1 MSNEPKNK
9 ITGYCVP
16 IRLIYPK
23 VPIEEFAPGSWGLL
37 EVDVGQILQG
47 SFPAGF
53 SKNGWFPTVVFK
65 GALPPIDTEKTYYF
79 EVEMVAD
86 SKSAYGVGFNILFM
100 TQRVRLTKFEE
111 QKLFLESIL
120 TEHQIDILYEE
131 LIDPF
136 EAIDSGDIF
145 LLSTVKGI
153 GEKTAEK
160 IIETYNRTKKDANAF
175 LVLRE
180 EFGLTDAAVTKLQQR
195 YLSTDT
201 IIAKLR
207 ENPYE
212 LMALDG
218 YGFKKCDALALKGG
232 MAKDAKFR
240 VRAYVTHFLTEQAE
254 MEGNSW
260 IYLRD
265 LLHGVVEFVPS
276 IKKEIFAEW
285 LREWTGRVE
294 SDEPE
299 FLYYD
304 EEQKRI
310 GLKHYRGLEES
321 ITEEIF
327 RLLDA
332 PKKNLSKC
340 RYTIEDAIRDCEADN
355 GWEYTDE
362 QKAAIRG
369 FLTNNVEIITAR
381 AGCVDRDT
389 EFFNGE
395 KWKPICEYTEGES
408 VLQYNKDGTA
418 NLVKPNGYIKLPCDN
433 LWLTQ
438 TKYGIDMCLS
448 DEHRVIYQ
456 NSRGNIA
463 EHTMMDFKKIH
474 ENLVSGFGGKMFTS
488 FAYDGKGINLS
499 DSEIKIMCAVVCDG
513 SFYRYEN
520 SKRCRFHIKKERKK
534 DRLRELFNE
543 AAINY
548 IEKKS
553 AAEGYTDFYITA
565 PIRTK
570 VFTKEWYQCTQ
581 HQFQIICD
589 NILFWDGCVTN
600 GRSRFSTNV
609 KENADFV
616 QFAFSACGYKA
627 TVDCKDRVG
636 NEYFTCGKLYIR
648 KTKEYE
654 MSITKRNM
662 VSIGGFHRDNP
673 NKTKI
678 LPYKPTDGL
687 KYCFTVPSSMW
698 VMRRNGKILI
708 TGNSGKTA
716 SVGPIA
722 RFCEANGLIIAQT
735 ALSGRAAS
743 NLSEVTKIE
752 GKTIHRLLGYS
763 PRGGFSYD
771 KDNQIIENVVI
782 VDELSMNDNELLYR
796 LLQAIPN
803 GSKVIML
810 GDHSQLEPLSNGNFL
825 KDCLD
830 TNVVPCYR
838 LTKIHRQAQKSAI
851 ITESIKVSNGQ
862 QIISNSEISEIRGE
876 LKDLKIVTYKDAD
889 LSRMKFLTEYRTLL
903 RSGVSANDIIGVVPM
918 KLRGAMSSFA
928 LNNDVQKFVNP
939 DEHLPSI
946 KLAADKDKYYTIR
959 LGDRVINRKNHY
971 DTITRAIYE
980 RYGFDKDNPVEPI
993 YNGNLGFVTDI
1004 QEDYIVVDFKQQGEI
1019 VIPKAY
1025 WEYVFLGYVVTTHSF
1040 QGSQSPYVVVGLD
1053 MSAYMLLSR
1062 EMLYTALT
1070 RSKKYCVLVGQI
1082 NAVKKAT
1089 SISRV
1094 SVKQTWLKEL
1104 LLKKEVAK
1112 NET

>member
-1 MSNEPKNK
+1 MNQMENQENQNK

-16 IRLIYPK
+16 TRLIYPK
-23 VPIEEFAPGSWGLL
+23 VSIEEFVPGSWGLL
-37 EVDVGQILQG
+37 EVDVGQTLQG
-47 SFPAGF
+47 TFPAGF

-86 SKSAYGVGFNILFM
+86 AKSAYGIGFNVLFM

-136 EAIDSGDIF
+136 EAIDSGDLF

-153 GEKTAEK
+153 GERTAEK

-240 VRAYVTHFLTEQAE
+240 IRAYVTHFLTEQAE

-276 IKKEIFAEW
+276 IKKETFAEW
-285 LREWTGRVE
+285 LKEWTGRVE

-310 GLKHYRGLEES
+310 GLKHYRELEEN

-369 FLTNNVEIITAR
+369 CFENNV
-381 AGCVDRDT
+381 CV
-389 EFFNGE
+389 
-395 KWKPICEYTEGES
+395 
-408 VLQYNKDGTA
+408 
-418 NLVKPNGYIKLPCDN
+418 
-433 LWLTQ
+433 
-438 TKYGIDMCLS
+438 
-448 DEHRVIYQ
+448 
-456 NSRGNIA
+456 
-463 EHTMMDFKKIH
+463 
-474 ENLVSGFGGKMFTS
+474 
-488 FAYDGKGINLS
+488 
-499 DSEIKIMCAVVCDG
+499 
-513 SFYRYEN
+513 
-520 SKRCRFHIKKERKK
+520 
-534 DRLRELFNE
+534 
-543 AAINY
+543 
-548 IEKKS
+548 
-553 AAEGYTDFYITA
+553 
-565 PIRTK
+565 
-570 VFTKEWYQCTQ
+570 
-581 HQFQIICD
+581 
-589 NILFWDGCVTN
+589 
-600 GRSRFSTNV
+600 
-609 KENADFV
+609 
-616 QFAFSACGYKA
+616 
-627 TVDCKDRVG
+627 
-636 NEYFTCGKLYIR
+636 
-648 KTKEYE
+648 
-654 MSITKRNM
+654 
-662 VSIGGFHRDNP
+662 
-673 NKTKI
+673 
-678 LPYKPTDGL
+678 
-687 KYCFTVPSSMW
+687 
-698 VMRRNGKILI
+698 I
-708 TGNSGKTA
+708 TGKAGVGKSNSVK
-716 SVGPIA
+716 PIA
-722 RFCEANGLIIAQT
+722 RFCAANNLLIAQT

-743 NLSEVTKIE
+743 NLSEVTNIE
-752 GKTIHRLLGYS
+752 GKTIHRLLEYN
-763 PRGGFSYD
+763 PKIGFQRNKEFQLEESV
-771 KDNQIIENVVI
+771 II
-782 VDELSMNDNELLYR
+782 VDEMSMNDNELLYQ
-796 LLQAIPN
+796 LLQAISN
-803 GSKVIML
+803 GCKVIML
-810 GDHSQLEPLSNGNFL
+810 GDIAQLPSLGVGSVF
-825 KDCLD
+825 KDLIE
-830 TNVVPCYR
+830 TQVVPCYR

-862 QIISNSEISEIRGE
+862 HIIGNSEISEVRGE
-876 LKDLKIVTYKDAD
+876 LKDLKIVAYKDAD
-889 LSRMKFLTEYRTLL
+889 LSRVKFLTEYRTLL
-903 RSGVSANDIIGVVPM
+903 QSGVSANDIIGVVPM

-939 DEHLPSI
+939 DPNLPKI
-946 KLAADKDKYYTIR
+946 TLAADKDKYYTIK

-971 DTITRAIYE
+971 DTITREIHE

-1004 QEDYIVVDFKQQGEI
+1004 KEDYIVVNFKQQGEI

-1025 WEYVFLGYVVTTHSF
+1025 WEDVLLGYVVTTHSF

-1082 NAVKKAT
+1082 NAVKKTT

-1104 LLKKEVAK
+1104 LQRYAK
-1112 NET
+1112 NT

>member
-1 MSNEPKNK
+1 MEKQENKNK

-16 IRLIYPK
+16 TRLIYPK
-23 VPIEEFAPGSWGLL
+23 IPIEEFAPGNWGIL

-53 SKNGWFPTVVFK
+53 SKNSWFPTVAFK

-86 SKSAYGVGFNILFM
+86 AKSPYKVGFNILFM

-120 TEHQIDILYEE
+120 TEHQVDVLYKE
-131 LIDPF
+131 LVDPF
-136 EAIDSGDIF
+136 EAIDSGDTF
-145 LLSTVKGI
+145 MLSTVSGI
-153 GEKTAEK
+153 GEKTAQK
-160 IIETYNRTKKDANAF
+160 IIETYNHTKKDANAF
-175 LVLRE
+175 MVLRE
-180 EFGLTDAAVTKLQQR
+180 EFGLTDAAVTKLQEKF
-195 YLSTDT
+195 LSTDT
-201 IIAKLR
+201 IIVKLR

-240 VRAYVTHFLTEQAE
+240 IRAYVTHYLTEQAE
-254 MEGNSW
+254 TEGNSW

-276 IKKEIFAEW
+276 IKKETFAEW
-285 LREWTGRVE
+285 LKEWTGRTE
-294 SDEPE
+294 SNEPK

-310 GLKHYRGLEES
+310 GLKYYRELEEN

-332 PKKNLSKC
+332 PKKNFSRC

-369 FLTNNVEIITAR
+369 FFENNVEIITAK
-381 AGCVDRDT
+381 AG
-389 EFFNGE
+389 
-395 KWKPICEYTEGES
+395 
-408 VLQYNKDGTA
+408 
-418 NLVKPNGYIKLPCDN
+418 
-433 LWLTQ
+433 
-438 TKYGIDMCLS
+438 
-448 DEHRVIYQ
+448 
-456 NSRGNIA
+456 
-463 EHTMMDFKKIH
+463 
-474 ENLVSGFGGKMFTS
+474 
-488 FAYDGKGINLS
+488 
-499 DSEIKIMCAVVCDG
+499 
-513 SFYRYEN
+513 
-520 SKRCRFHIKKERKK
+520 
-534 DRLRELFNE
+534 
-543 AAINY
+543 
-548 IEKKS
+548 
-553 AAEGYTDFYITA
+553 
-565 PIRTK
+565 
-570 VFTKEWYQCTQ
+570 
-581 HQFQIICD
+581 
-589 NILFWDGCVTN
+589 
-600 GRSRFSTNV
+600 
-609 KENADFV
+609 
-616 QFAFSACGYKA
+616 
-627 TVDCKDRVG
+627 
-636 NEYFTCGKLYIR
+636 
-648 KTKEYE
+648 
-654 MSITKRNM
+654 
-662 VSIGGFHRDNP
+662 
-673 NKTKI
+673 
-678 LPYKPTDGL
+678 
-687 KYCFTVPSSMW
+687 
-698 VMRRNGKILI
+698 
-708 TGNSGKTA
+708 SGKTS

-722 RFCEANGLIIAQT
+722 RFCEANGLLVAQT

-763 PRGGFSYD
+763 PRGGFSHN
-771 KDNQIIENVVI
+771 KENQIIEDVVI

-810 GDHSQLEPLSNGNFL
+810 GDSSQLEPLNNGNFL

-862 QIISNSEISEIRGE
+862 QIIGNSEISEVRGE

-889 LSRMKFLTEYRTLL
+889 LSRVKFLTEYRTLL
-903 RSGVSANDIIGVVPM
+903 QNGVSSNDIIGVVPM

-939 DEHLPSI
+939 DPNLPKI
-946 KLAADKDKYYTIR
+946 TLAADKDKYYTIK

-971 DTITRAIYE
+971 DTITRAVYE
-980 RYGFDKDNPVEPI
+980 RYGFNKDNPVEPI

-1004 QEDYIVVDFKQQGEI
+1004 KENYIVVDFKQQGEI
-1019 VIPKAY
+1019 IVPKAY
-1025 WEYVFLGYVVTTHSF
+1025 WEDVLLGYVVTTHSF

-1053 MSAYMLLSR
+1053 MSAYTLLSR
-1062 EMLYTALT
+1062 ELLYTQLT

-1082 NAVKKAT
+1082 TAIKKAV

-1104 LLKKEVAK
+1104 LKTYTK
-1112 NET
+1112 NT

>member
-1 MSNEPKNK
+1 MSDEPKNK

-23 VPIEEFAPGSWGLL
+23 VSIDEFAPGSWGLL

-86 SKSAYGVGFNILFM
+86 AKSAYGIGFNILFM

-136 EAIDSGDIF
+136 EAIDSGDTF

-240 VRAYVTHFLTEQAE
+240 VRAYVTHFLTEKAE

-285 LREWTGRVE
+285 LKEWTGRIE
-294 SDEPE
+294 SNEPE

-310 GLKHYRGLEES
+310 GLKHYRELEEN

-340 RYTIEDAIRDCEADN
+340 RYTIEDAIRDCETDN

-369 FLTNNVEIITAR
+369 CFENNV
-381 AGCVDRDT
+381 CV
-389 EFFNGE
+389 
-395 KWKPICEYTEGES
+395 
-408 VLQYNKDGTA
+408 
-418 NLVKPNGYIKLPCDN
+418 
-433 LWLTQ
+433 
-438 TKYGIDMCLS
+438 
-448 DEHRVIYQ
+448 
-456 NSRGNIA
+456 
-463 EHTMMDFKKIH
+463 
-474 ENLVSGFGGKMFTS
+474 
-488 FAYDGKGINLS
+488 
-499 DSEIKIMCAVVCDG
+499 
-513 SFYRYEN
+513 
-520 SKRCRFHIKKERKK
+520 
-534 DRLRELFNE
+534 
-543 AAINY
+543 
-548 IEKKS
+548 
-553 AAEGYTDFYITA
+553 
-565 PIRTK
+565 
-570 VFTKEWYQCTQ
+570 
-581 HQFQIICD
+581 
-589 NILFWDGCVTN
+589 
-600 GRSRFSTNV
+600 
-609 KENADFV
+609 
-616 QFAFSACGYKA
+616 
-627 TVDCKDRVG
+627 
-636 NEYFTCGKLYIR
+636 
-648 KTKEYE
+648 
-654 MSITKRNM
+654 
-662 VSIGGFHRDNP
+662 
-673 NKTKI
+673 
-678 LPYKPTDGL
+678 
-687 KYCFTVPSSMW
+687 
-698 VMRRNGKILI
+698 I
-708 TGNSGKTA
+708 TGKAGVGKSNSVK
-716 SVGPIA
+716 PIA
-722 RFCEANGLIIAQT
+722 RFCAANNLLIAQT

-743 NLSEVTKIE
+743 NLSEVTNIE
-752 GKTIHRLLGYS
+752 GKTIHRLLEYN
-763 PRGGFSYD
+763 PKIGFQRNKEFQLEESV
-771 KDNQIIENVVI
+771 II
-782 VDELSMNDNELLYR
+782 VDEMSMNDNELLYQ
-796 LLQAIPN
+796 LLQAISN
-803 GSKVIML
+803 GCKVIML
-810 GDHSQLEPLSNGNFL
+810 GDIAQLPSLGVGSVF
-825 KDCLD
+825 KDLIE
-830 TNVVPCYR
+830 TQVVPCYR

-862 QIISNSEISEIRGE
+862 QIIGNSEISEIRGE

-889 LSRMKFLTEYRTLL
+889 LSRVKFLTEYRTLL
-903 RSGVSANDIIGVVPM
+903 RSGISSNDIIGVVPM

-971 DTITRAIYE
+971 DTITRAVYE

-1004 QEDYIVVDFKQQGEI
+1004 QENYIVVDFKQQGEV

-1025 WEYVFLGYVVTTHSF
+1025 WEDVLLGYVVTTHSF

-1104 LLKKEVAK
+1104 LLEKGGENK
-1112 NET
+1112 

>member
-1 MSNEPKNK
+1 MENQENQNK

-16 IRLIYPK
+16 TRLIYPK
-23 VPIEEFAPGSWGLL
+23 VPIEEFVPGSWGLL

-86 SKSAYGVGFNILFM
+86 AKSPYKVGFNILFM

-131 LIDPF
+131 LVDPF

-160 IIETYNRTKKDANAF
+160 IVETYNRTKKDANAF

-212 LMALDG
+212 LMTLDG

-240 VRAYVTHFLTEQAE
+240 VRAYVTHFLTDQAE

-265 LLHGVVEFVPS
+265 LLHGVVEFIPS

-285 LREWTGRVE
+285 LKEWSGRID
-294 SDEPE
+294 SDETV

-310 GLKHYRGLEES
+310 GLKHYRELEEN
-321 ITEEIF
+321 ITEEVF
-327 RLLDA
+327 RLLNA
-332 PKKNLSKC
+332 PKKDLKKY
-340 RYTIEDAIRDCEADN
+340 RFTIEDAIKECEQEN

-362 QKAAIRG
+362 QKA
-369 FLTNNVEIITAR
+369 
-381 AGCVDRDT
+381 
-389 EFFNGE
+389 
-395 KWKPICEYTEGES
+395 
-408 VLQYNKDGTA
+408 
-418 NLVKPNGYIKLPCDN
+418 
-433 LWLTQ
+433 
-438 TKYGIDMCLS
+438 
-448 DEHRVIYQ
+448 VIYGCLE
-456 NSRGNIA
+456 NNISIVTGRG
-463 EHTMMDFKKIH
+463 
-474 ENLVSGFGGKMFTS
+474 G
-488 FAYDGKGINLS
+488 
-499 DSEIKIMCAVVCDG
+499 
-513 SFYRYEN
+513 
-520 SKRCRFHIKKERKK
+520 
-534 DRLRELFNE
+534 
-543 AAINY
+543 
-548 IEKKS
+548 
-553 AAEGYTDFYITA
+553 
-565 PIRTK
+565 
-570 VFTKEWYQCTQ
+570 
-581 HQFQIICD
+581 
-589 NILFWDGCVTN
+589 
-600 GRSRFSTNV
+600 
-609 KENADFV
+609 
-616 QFAFSACGYKA
+616 
-627 TVDCKDRVG
+627 
-636 NEYFTCGKLYIR
+636 
-648 KTKEYE
+648 
-654 MSITKRNM
+654 
-662 VSIGGFHRDNP
+662 
-673 NKTKI
+673 
-678 LPYKPTDGL
+678 
-687 KYCFTVPSSMW
+687 
-698 VMRRNGKILI
+698 
-708 TGNSGKTA
+708 SGKSTTMK
-716 SVGPIA
+716 PIA
-722 RFCEANGLIIAQT
+722 RFCAANRLSVAQT

-743 NLSEVTKIE
+743 NLSEITNIE
-752 GKTIHRLLGYS
+752 GKTIHRLLGYN
-763 PRGGFSYD
+763 PKAGGFAYD
-771 KDNQIIENVVI
+771 KDNPISENVVI

-796 LLQAIPN
+796 LLQSIPN

-810 GDHSQLEPLSNGNFL
+810 GDYAQLEPISNGNFL

-830 TNVVPCYR
+830 TNAVPCYR

-851 ITESIKVSNGQ
+851 IIESIKVSNGQ
-862 QIISNSEISEIRGE
+862 QIIGNSEISEIRGE

-889 LSRMKFLTEYRTLL
+889 LSRVKFLTEYRTLL
-903 RSGVSANDIIGVVPM
+903 QQGVSPNDIIGVVPM

-971 DTITRAIYE
+971 DTITRVVYE

-1004 QEDYIVVDFKQQGEI
+1004 QENYIVVDFKQQGEV

-1025 WEYVFLGYVVTTHSF
+1025 WEDVLLGYVVTTHSF

-1062 EMLYTALT
+1062 EMLYTAIT

-1082 NAVKKAT
+1082 NAIKKAT

-1104 LLKKEVAK
+1104 LLEKGGNK
-1112 NET
+1112 NGT

>member
-16 IRLIYPK
+16 VKLFYPK
-23 VPIEEFAPGSWGLL
+23 VEMKDFTPGGWG
-37 EVDVGQILQG
+37 ILQVDIVKIIEG
-47 SFPAGF
+47 EIPAGF
-53 SKNGWFPTVVFK
+53 NHNGWFQTIVIK
-65 GALPPIDTEKTYYF
+65 GPLPPLDSEETYYF
-79 EVEMVAD
+79 EAEIVLD
-86 SKSAYGVGFNILFM
+86 HKSSEGISFNILTM
-100 TQRVRLTKFEE
+100 NKKIRLTRIAE

-120 TEHQIDILYEE
+120 TEHQIDILYRN

-136 EAIDSGDIF
+136 EAIDSGDLF
-145 LLSTVKGI
+145 LLSTIKGI

-212 LMALDG
+212 LMTLDG

-232 MAKDAKFR
+232 MAKDSKFR
-240 VRAYVTHFLTEQAE
+240 VQAYVTHFLTEQAE
-254 MEGNSW
+254 TEGNSW
-260 IYLRD
+260 IYLRG

-285 LREWTGRVE
+285 LKEWTGRVE

-310 GLKHYRGLEES
+310 GLKHYRELEEN

-369 FLTNNVEIITAR
+369 
-381 AGCVDRDT
+381 
-389 EFFNGE
+389 
-395 KWKPICEYTEGES
+395 
-408 VLQYNKDGTA
+408 
-418 NLVKPNGYIKLPCDN
+418 
-433 LWLTQ
+433 
-438 TKYGIDMCLS
+438 CL
-448 DEHRVIYQ
+448 E
-456 NSRGNIA
+456 NNIA
-463 EHTMMDFKKIH
+463 ILT
-474 ENLVSGFGGKMFTS
+474 GRGG
-488 FAYDGKGINLS
+488 
-499 DSEIKIMCAVVCDG
+499 
-513 SFYRYEN
+513 
-520 SKRCRFHIKKERKK
+520 
-534 DRLRELFNE
+534 
-543 AAINY
+543 
-548 IEKKS
+548 
-553 AAEGYTDFYITA
+553 
-565 PIRTK
+565 
-570 VFTKEWYQCTQ
+570 
-581 HQFQIICD
+581 
-589 NILFWDGCVTN
+589 
-600 GRSRFSTNV
+600 
-609 KENADFV
+609 
-616 QFAFSACGYKA
+616 
-627 TVDCKDRVG
+627 
-636 NEYFTCGKLYIR
+636 CGKSTTM
-648 KTKEYE
+648 K
-654 MSITKRNM
+654 
-662 VSIGGFHRDNP
+662 
-673 NKTKI
+673 
-678 LPYKPTDGL
+678 
-687 KYCFTVPSSMW
+687 
-698 VMRRNGKILI
+698 
-708 TGNSGKTA
+708 
-716 SVGPIA
+716 PIA
-722 RFCEANGLIIAQT
+722 RFCETNGLMIAQT

-743 NLSEVTKIE
+743 NLSEITNIE

-763 PRGGFSYD
+763 PRGGFSHD
-771 KDNQIIENVVI
+771 KDNQIIEDVVI

-810 GDHSQLEPLSNGNFL
+810 GDSSQLEPLNNGNFL

-830 TNVVPCYR
+830 TNAVPCYR

-862 QIISNSEISEIRGE
+862 QIIGNAEINEIRGE
-876 LKDLKIVTYKDAD
+876 LKDLKIVAYKDAD
-889 LSRMKFLTEYRTLL
+889 LSRVKFLTEYRTLL
-903 RSGVSANDIIGVVPM
+903 RSGVSSNDIIGVVPM

-928 LNNDVQKFVNP
+928 LNNDVQRFVNP
-939 DEHLPSI
+939 DPNLPKI
-946 KLAADKDKYYTIR
+946 TLETDKDKYYTIK

-971 DTITRAIYE
+971 DTITRAVYE
-980 RYGFDKDNPVEPI
+980 RFGFDKDNPVEPI

-1004 QEDYIVVDFKQQGEI
+1004 KEDYIVVDFKQQGEI

-1025 WEYVFLGYVVTTHSF
+1025 WEDVLLGYVVTTHSF

-1104 LLKKEVAK
+1104 LLQRM
-1112 NET
+1112 

>member
-1 MSNEPKNK
+1 MENQENQNK

-23 VPIEEFAPGSWGLL
+23 VPIEEFAPGSWGIL

-53 SKNGWFPTVVFK
+53 SKNGWFPTVAFK

-79 EVEMVAD
+79 EVEMVTD

-254 MEGNSW
+254 TDGNSW

-276 IKKEIFAEW
+276 IKKEVFAEW
-285 LREWTGRVE
+285 LKEWTGRVG

-310 GLKHYRGLEES
+310 GLKHYRELEEN

-381 AGCVDRDT
+381 AG
-389 EFFNGE
+389 
-395 KWKPICEYTEGES
+395 
-408 VLQYNKDGTA
+408 
-418 NLVKPNGYIKLPCDN
+418 
-433 LWLTQ
+433 
-438 TKYGIDMCLS
+438 
-448 DEHRVIYQ
+448 
-456 NSRGNIA
+456 
-463 EHTMMDFKKIH
+463 
-474 ENLVSGFGGKMFTS
+474 
-488 FAYDGKGINLS
+488 
-499 DSEIKIMCAVVCDG
+499 
-513 SFYRYEN
+513 
-520 SKRCRFHIKKERKK
+520 
-534 DRLRELFNE
+534 
-543 AAINY
+543 
-548 IEKKS
+548 
-553 AAEGYTDFYITA
+553 
-565 PIRTK
+565 
-570 VFTKEWYQCTQ
+570 
-581 HQFQIICD
+581 
-589 NILFWDGCVTN
+589 
-600 GRSRFSTNV
+600 
-609 KENADFV
+609 
-616 QFAFSACGYKA
+616 
-627 TVDCKDRVG
+627 
-636 NEYFTCGKLYIR
+636 
-648 KTKEYE
+648 
-654 MSITKRNM
+654 
-662 VSIGGFHRDNP
+662 
-673 NKTKI
+673 
-678 LPYKPTDGL
+678 
-687 KYCFTVPSSMW
+687 
-698 VMRRNGKILI
+698 
-708 TGNSGKTA
+708 SGKTT

-722 RFCEANGLIIAQT
+722 RFCAANGLIIAQT

-771 KDNQIIENVVI
+771 KDNQIIEDVVI

-810 GDHSQLEPLSNGNFL
+810 GDYSQLEPLSNGNFL

-830 TNVVPCYR
+830 TNAVPCYR

-862 QIISNSEISEIRGE
+862 QIIGNSEISEIRGE

-889 LSRMKFLTEYRTLL
+889 LSRVKFLTEYRTLL
-903 RSGVSANDIIGVVPM
+903 RSGVSSNDIIGVVPM

-946 KLAADKDKYYTIR
+946 KLAADKDKYYTIK

-971 DTITRAIYE
+971 DTITRAVYE
-980 RYGFDKDNPVEPI
+980 RCGFDKDNPVEPI

-1004 QEDYIVVDFKQQGEI
+1004 QENYIVVDFKQQGEI

-1025 WEYVFLGYVVTTHSF
+1025 WEDVLLGYVVTTHSF

>member
-1 MSNEPKNK
+1 MENKDENKNK

-16 IRLIYPK
+16 VKLFYPK
-23 VPIEEFAPGSWGLL
+23 ETSFQDFVPGTFG
-37 EVDVGQILQG
+37 ILQVDISKVIEG
-47 SFPAGF
+47 NLPAGF
-53 SKNGWFPTVVFK
+53 SQNGWFSTISIK
-65 GALPPIDTEKTYYF
+65 GILPPLEKDENYYF
-79 EVEMVAD
+79 EIEMVKD
-86 SKSAYGVGFNILFM
+86 SKSPYGISFNVLTM
-100 TQRVRLTKFEE
+100 NKKVRLTRLAE

-120 TEHQIDILYEE
+120 TEHQIDLLYKN

-136 EAIDSGDIF
+136 EAIDDGDI
-145 LLSTVKGI
+145 LYISTVKGI
-153 GEKTAEK
+153 GEQTARK
-160 IIETYNRTKKDANAF
+160 IVETYNKAKNDIGAF
-175 LVLRE
+175 TILRE
-180 EFGLTDAAVTKLQQR
+180 EFGLTDAAVTKLQEKFH
-195 YLSTDT
+195 STDT
-201 IIAKLR
+201 IIVKLR

-240 VRAYVTHFLTEQAE
+240 IRAYVTHFLTEQAE
-254 MEGNSW
+254 TEGNSW

-276 IKKEIFAEW
+276 IKKEVFAEW
-285 LREWTGRVE
+285 LKEWTGRVE

-310 GLKHYRGLEES
+310 GLKYYRELEEN
-321 ITEEIF
+321 IAEEIF

-369 FLTNNVEIITAR
+369 FLANNVEIITAR
-381 AGCVDRDT
+381 AG
-389 EFFNGE
+389 
-395 KWKPICEYTEGES
+395 
-408 VLQYNKDGTA
+408 
-418 NLVKPNGYIKLPCDN
+418 
-433 LWLTQ
+433 
-438 TKYGIDMCLS
+438 
-448 DEHRVIYQ
+448 
-456 NSRGNIA
+456 
-463 EHTMMDFKKIH
+463 
-474 ENLVSGFGGKMFTS
+474 
-488 FAYDGKGINLS
+488 
-499 DSEIKIMCAVVCDG
+499 
-513 SFYRYEN
+513 
-520 SKRCRFHIKKERKK
+520 
-534 DRLRELFNE
+534 
-543 AAINY
+543 
-548 IEKKS
+548 
-553 AAEGYTDFYITA
+553 
-565 PIRTK
+565 
-570 VFTKEWYQCTQ
+570 
-581 HQFQIICD
+581 
-589 NILFWDGCVTN
+589 
-600 GRSRFSTNV
+600 
-609 KENADFV
+609 
-616 QFAFSACGYKA
+616 
-627 TVDCKDRVG
+627 
-636 NEYFTCGKLYIR
+636 
-648 KTKEYE
+648 
-654 MSITKRNM
+654 
-662 VSIGGFHRDNP
+662 
-673 NKTKI
+673 
-678 LPYKPTDGL
+678 
-687 KYCFTVPSSMW
+687 
-698 VMRRNGKILI
+698 
-708 TGNSGKTA
+708 SGKTA

-722 RFCEANGLIIAQT
+722 RFCEANGLILAQT

-763 PRGGFSYD
+763 PRGGFSHN
-771 KDNQIIENVVI
+771 KDTQIIEDVII

-862 QIISNSEISEIRGE
+862 QIIGNSEISEIRGE

-889 LSRMKFLTEYRTLL
+889 LSRVKFLTEYRTLL
-903 RSGVSANDIIGVVPM
+903 RSGISANDIIGVVPM

-1004 QEDYIVVDFKQQGEI
+1004 QENYIIVDFKQQGEI

-1025 WEYVFLGYVVTTHSF
+1025 WEDVLLGYVVTTHSF
-1040 QGSQSPYVVVGLD
+1040 QGSQSLYVVVGLD

-1104 LLKKEVAK
+1104 LLQRM
-1112 NET
+1112 

>member
-1 MSNEPKNK
+1 MEKDEIKNK

-16 IRLIYPK
+16 VKLFYPK
-23 VPIEEFAPGSWGLL
+23 ETSFQDFVPGTFG
-37 EVDVGQILQG
+37 ILQVDISKVIEG
-47 SFPAGF
+47 NLPAGF
-53 SKNGWFPTVVFK
+53 SQNGWFSTISIK
-65 GALPPIDTEKTYYF
+65 GILPPLEKDENYYF
-79 EVEMVAD
+79 EIEMVKD
-86 SKSAYGVGFNILFM
+86 SRSPYGISFNVLTM
-100 TQRVRLTKFEE
+100 NKKVRLTRLAE

-120 TEHQIDILYEE
+120 TEHQIDLLYKN

-136 EAIDSGDIF
+136 EAIDDGDI
-145 LLSTVKGI
+145 LYISTVKGI
-153 GEKTAEK
+153 GEQTARK
-160 IIETYNRTKKDANAF
+160 IVETYNKAKNDIGAF
-175 LVLRE
+175 TILRE
-180 EFGLTDAAVTKLQQR
+180 EFGLTDAAVTKLQEKFH
-195 YLSTDT
+195 STDT
-201 IIAKLR
+201 IIVKLR

-285 LREWTGRVE
+285 LKEWTGRVE

-310 GLKHYRGLEES
+310 GLKHYRELEEN
-321 ITEEIF
+321 IAEEIF

-332 PKKNLSKC
+332 PKKNLSRC
-340 RYTIEDAIRDCEADN
+340 RYTIEDAIRDCETDN

-381 AGCVDRDT
+381 AG
-389 EFFNGE
+389 
-395 KWKPICEYTEGES
+395 
-408 VLQYNKDGTA
+408 
-418 NLVKPNGYIKLPCDN
+418 
-433 LWLTQ
+433 
-438 TKYGIDMCLS
+438 
-448 DEHRVIYQ
+448 
-456 NSRGNIA
+456 
-463 EHTMMDFKKIH
+463 
-474 ENLVSGFGGKMFTS
+474 
-488 FAYDGKGINLS
+488 
-499 DSEIKIMCAVVCDG
+499 
-513 SFYRYEN
+513 
-520 SKRCRFHIKKERKK
+520 
-534 DRLRELFNE
+534 
-543 AAINY
+543 
-548 IEKKS
+548 
-553 AAEGYTDFYITA
+553 
-565 PIRTK
+565 
-570 VFTKEWYQCTQ
+570 
-581 HQFQIICD
+581 
-589 NILFWDGCVTN
+589 
-600 GRSRFSTNV
+600 
-609 KENADFV
+609 
-616 QFAFSACGYKA
+616 
-627 TVDCKDRVG
+627 
-636 NEYFTCGKLYIR
+636 
-648 KTKEYE
+648 
-654 MSITKRNM
+654 
-662 VSIGGFHRDNP
+662 
-673 NKTKI
+673 
-678 LPYKPTDGL
+678 
-687 KYCFTVPSSMW
+687 
-698 VMRRNGKILI
+698 
-708 TGNSGKTA
+708 SGKTA

-763 PRGGFSYD
+763 LKGGFSHD
-771 KDNQIIENVVI
+771 KKNQIIEDVVI

-810 GDHSQLEPLSNGNFL
+810 GDSAQLEPLSNGNFL

-830 TNVVPCYR
+830 TNAVPCYR

-862 QIISNSEISEIRGE
+862 QIIGNSEISEIRGE
-876 LKDLKIVTYKDAD
+876 LKDLKIVAYKDGD
-889 LSRMKFLTEYRTLL
+889 LSRVKFLTEYRTLL
-903 RSGVSANDIIGVVPM
+903 QSGVSSNDIIGVVPM

-928 LNNDVQKFVNP
+928 LNNDVQRFVNP
-939 DEHLPSI
+939 DPNLPKI
-946 KLAADKDKYYTIR
+946 TLEADKDKYYTIK

-971 DTITRAIYE
+971 DTITRAVYE
-980 RYGFDKDNPVEPI
+980 RFGFDKDNPVEPI

-1004 QEDYIVVDFKQQGEI
+1004 KEDYIVVDFKQQGEV

-1025 WEYVFLGYVVTTHSF
+1025 WEDVLLGYVVTTHSF

-1053 MSAYMLLSR
+1053 MSAYTLLSR
-1062 EMLYTALT
+1062 ELLYTQLT

-1082 NAVKKAT
+1082 NAIKKAI

-1094 SVKQTWLKEL
+1094 SIKQTWLKEL
-1104 LLKKEVAK
+1104 LQNHV
-1112 NET
+1112 

>member
-1 MSNEPKNK
+1 MSDEPKNK

-23 VPIEEFAPGSWGLL
+23 VSIDEFAPGSWGLL

-86 SKSAYGVGFNILFM
+86 TKSAYGVGFNILFM

-136 EAIDSGDIF
+136 EAIDSGDTF

-276 IKKEIFAEW
+276 IKKEVFAEW
-285 LREWTGRVE
+285 LKEWTGRVE
-294 SDEPE
+294 SNEPE

-310 GLKHYRGLEES
+310 GLKHYRELEEN

-369 FLTNNVEIITAR
+369 CFENNV
-381 AGCVDRDT
+381 CV
-389 EFFNGE
+389 
-395 KWKPICEYTEGES
+395 
-408 VLQYNKDGTA
+408 
-418 NLVKPNGYIKLPCDN
+418 
-433 LWLTQ
+433 
-438 TKYGIDMCLS
+438 
-448 DEHRVIYQ
+448 
-456 NSRGNIA
+456 
-463 EHTMMDFKKIH
+463 
-474 ENLVSGFGGKMFTS
+474 
-488 FAYDGKGINLS
+488 
-499 DSEIKIMCAVVCDG
+499 
-513 SFYRYEN
+513 
-520 SKRCRFHIKKERKK
+520 
-534 DRLRELFNE
+534 
-543 AAINY
+543 
-548 IEKKS
+548 
-553 AAEGYTDFYITA
+553 
-565 PIRTK
+565 
-570 VFTKEWYQCTQ
+570 
-581 HQFQIICD
+581 
-589 NILFWDGCVTN
+589 
-600 GRSRFSTNV
+600 
-609 KENADFV
+609 
-616 QFAFSACGYKA
+616 
-627 TVDCKDRVG
+627 
-636 NEYFTCGKLYIR
+636 
-648 KTKEYE
+648 
-654 MSITKRNM
+654 
-662 VSIGGFHRDNP
+662 
-673 NKTKI
+673 
-678 LPYKPTDGL
+678 
-687 KYCFTVPSSMW
+687 
-698 VMRRNGKILI
+698 I
-708 TGNSGKTA
+708 TGKAGVGKSNSVK
-716 SVGPIA
+716 PIA
-722 RFCEANGLIIAQT
+722 RFCAANNLLIAQT

-743 NLSEVTKIE
+743 NLSEVTNIE
-752 GKTIHRLLGYS
+752 GKTIHRLLEYN
-763 PRGGFSYD
+763 PKIGFQRNKEFQLEESV
-771 KDNQIIENVVI
+771 II
-782 VDELSMNDNELLYR
+782 VDEMSMNDNELLYQ
-796 LLQAIPN
+796 LLQAISN
-803 GSKVIML
+803 GCKVIML
-810 GDHSQLEPLSNGNFL
+810 GDIAQLPSLGVGSVF
-825 KDCLD
+825 KDLIE
-830 TNVVPCYR
+830 TQVVPCYR

-862 QIISNSEISEIRGE
+862 QIIGNSEISEIRGE
-876 LKDLKIVTYKDAD
+876 LKDLKIVAYKDAD
-889 LSRMKFLTEYRTLL
+889 LSRVKFLTEYRTLL
-903 RSGVSANDIIGVVPM
+903 RSGISSNDIIGVVPM

-971 DTITRAIYE
+971 DTITRAVYE

-1004 QEDYIVVDFKQQGEI
+1004 QENYIVVDFKQQGEI

-1025 WEYVFLGYVVTTHSF
+1025 WEDVLLGYVVTTHSF

-1104 LLKKEVAK
+1104 LLKKGGENK
-1112 NET
+1112 

>member
-16 IRLIYPK
+16 TRLIYPK

-86 SKSAYGVGFNILFM
+86 AKSPYKVGFNILFM

-136 EAIDSGDIF
+136 EAIDSGDLF
-145 LLSTVKGI
+145 LLSTVKGF

-212 LMALDG
+212 LMTLDG

-240 VRAYVTHFLTEQAE
+240 VSAYVTHFLTEQAE

-276 IKKEIFAEW
+276 IKKEVFAEW
-285 LREWTGRVE
+285 LKEWTGRIE

-310 GLKHYRGLEES
+310 GLKHYRELEEN
-321 ITEEIF
+321 IAEEIF
-327 RLLDA
+327 RLLNA
-332 PKKNLSKC
+332 PKKSFSKC

-362 QKAAIRG
+362 QKTAIRG

-381 AGCVDRDT
+381 AG
-389 EFFNGE
+389 
-395 KWKPICEYTEGES
+395 
-408 VLQYNKDGTA
+408 
-418 NLVKPNGYIKLPCDN
+418 
-433 LWLTQ
+433 
-438 TKYGIDMCLS
+438 
-448 DEHRVIYQ
+448 
-456 NSRGNIA
+456 
-463 EHTMMDFKKIH
+463 
-474 ENLVSGFGGKMFTS
+474 
-488 FAYDGKGINLS
+488 
-499 DSEIKIMCAVVCDG
+499 
-513 SFYRYEN
+513 
-520 SKRCRFHIKKERKK
+520 
-534 DRLRELFNE
+534 
-543 AAINY
+543 
-548 IEKKS
+548 
-553 AAEGYTDFYITA
+553 
-565 PIRTK
+565 
-570 VFTKEWYQCTQ
+570 
-581 HQFQIICD
+581 
-589 NILFWDGCVTN
+589 
-600 GRSRFSTNV
+600 
-609 KENADFV
+609 
-616 QFAFSACGYKA
+616 
-627 TVDCKDRVG
+627 
-636 NEYFTCGKLYIR
+636 
-648 KTKEYE
+648 
-654 MSITKRNM
+654 
-662 VSIGGFHRDNP
+662 
-673 NKTKI
+673 
-678 LPYKPTDGL
+678 
-687 KYCFTVPSSMW
+687 
-698 VMRRNGKILI
+698 
-708 TGNSGKTA
+708 SGKTA

-722 RFCEANGLIIAQT
+722 RFCAANGLIIAQT

-763 PRGGFSYD
+763 PRGGFSHD
-771 KDNQIIENVVI
+771 KDNQIIEDVVI

-830 TNVVPCYR
+830 TDAVPCYR

-862 QIISNSEISEIRGE
+862 QIIGNSEISEIRGE

-889 LSRMKFLTEYRTLL
+889 LSRVKFLTEYRTLL
-903 RSGVSANDIIGVVPM
+903 RSGVSSKDIIGVVPM
-918 KLRGAMSSFA
+918 KLRGAMSSFS

-946 KLAADKDKYYTIR
+946 KLAADKDKYCTIR

-971 DTITRAIYE
+971 DTITRAVYE

-1004 QEDYIVVDFKQQGEI
+1004 QENYIVVDFKQQGEI

-1025 WEYVFLGYVVTTHSF
+1025 WEDVLLGYVVTTHSF

>member
-16 IRLIYPK
+16 TRLIYPK
-23 VPIEEFAPGSWGLL
+23 VPIEEFVPGSWGLL

-86 SKSAYGVGFNILFM
+86 AKSPYKVGFNILFM

-136 EAIDSGDIF
+136 ETIDSGDLF

-160 IIETYNRTKKDANAF
+160 IVKTYNRTKKDANAF

-212 LMALDG
+212 LMSLDG

-240 VRAYVTHFLTEQAE
+240 IRAYVTYFLTEQAE

-276 IKKEIFAEW
+276 IKKEVFAEW
-285 LREWTGRVE
+285 LKEWTGRVE
-294 SDEPE
+294 SNEPE

-310 GLKHYRGLEES
+310 GLKYYRELEEN

-369 FLTNNVEIITAR
+369 CFENNV
-381 AGCVDRDT
+381 CV
-389 EFFNGE
+389 
-395 KWKPICEYTEGES
+395 
-408 VLQYNKDGTA
+408 
-418 NLVKPNGYIKLPCDN
+418 
-433 LWLTQ
+433 
-438 TKYGIDMCLS
+438 
-448 DEHRVIYQ
+448 
-456 NSRGNIA
+456 
-463 EHTMMDFKKIH
+463 
-474 ENLVSGFGGKMFTS
+474 
-488 FAYDGKGINLS
+488 
-499 DSEIKIMCAVVCDG
+499 
-513 SFYRYEN
+513 
-520 SKRCRFHIKKERKK
+520 
-534 DRLRELFNE
+534 
-543 AAINY
+543 
-548 IEKKS
+548 
-553 AAEGYTDFYITA
+553 
-565 PIRTK
+565 
-570 VFTKEWYQCTQ
+570 
-581 HQFQIICD
+581 
-589 NILFWDGCVTN
+589 
-600 GRSRFSTNV
+600 
-609 KENADFV
+609 
-616 QFAFSACGYKA
+616 
-627 TVDCKDRVG
+627 
-636 NEYFTCGKLYIR
+636 
-648 KTKEYE
+648 
-654 MSITKRNM
+654 
-662 VSIGGFHRDNP
+662 
-673 NKTKI
+673 
-678 LPYKPTDGL
+678 
-687 KYCFTVPSSMW
+687 
-698 VMRRNGKILI
+698 I
-708 TGNSGKTA
+708 TGKAGVGKSNSVK
-716 SVGPIA
+716 PIA
-722 RFCEANGLIIAQT
+722 RFCAANNLPIAQT

-743 NLSEVTKIE
+743 NLSEVTNIE
-752 GKTIHRLLGYS
+752 GKTIHRLLEYN
-763 PRGGFSYD
+763 PKIGFQRNKEFQLEESV
-771 KDNQIIENVVI
+771 II
-782 VDELSMNDNELLYR
+782 VDEMSMNDNELLYQ
-796 LLQAIPN
+796 LLQAISN
-803 GSKVIML
+803 GCKVIML
-810 GDHSQLEPLSNGNFL
+810 GDIAQLPSLGVGSVF
-825 KDCLD
+825 KDLIE
-830 TNVVPCYR
+830 TQVVPCYR

-862 QIISNSEISEIRGE
+862 QIIGNSEISEVRGE

-889 LSRMKFLTEYRTLL
+889 LSRVKFLTEYRTLL
-903 RSGVSANDIIGVVPM
+903 RSGVSSNDIIGVVPM
-918 KLRGAMSSFA
+918 KLRGAMSSFS

-1004 QEDYIVVDFKQQGEI
+1004 QENYIIVNFKQQGEI

-1025 WEYVFLGYVVTTHSF
+1025 WEDVLLGYVVTTHSF

-1104 LLKKEVAK
+1104 LLKKGGENK
-1112 NET
+1112 

>member
-1 MSNEPKNK
+1 MNNEPKNK

-23 VPIEEFAPGSWGLL
+23 VPIEEFTPGSWGIL

-53 SKNGWFPTVVFK
+53 SRNGWFPTVAFK

-79 EVEMVAD
+79 EIEMVAD
-86 SKSAYGVGFNILFM
+86 AKSPYKIGFNILFM
-100 TQRVRLTKFEE
+100 TQKVRLTKFEE

-136 EAIDSGDIF
+136 EAIDSGDLF

-160 IIETYNRTKKDANAF
+160 IVETYNRTKKDANAF

-240 VRAYVTHFLTEQAE
+240 IRAYVTNFLTEQAE
-254 MEGNSW
+254 TEGNSW

-276 IKKEIFAEW
+276 IKKEVFAEW
-285 LREWTGRVE
+285 LKEWTGRVE

-310 GLKHYRGLEES
+310 GLKYYRELEEN
-321 ITEEIF
+321 IAEEIF

-381 AGCVDRDT
+381 AG
-389 EFFNGE
+389 
-395 KWKPICEYTEGES
+395 
-408 VLQYNKDGTA
+408 
-418 NLVKPNGYIKLPCDN
+418 
-433 LWLTQ
+433 
-438 TKYGIDMCLS
+438 
-448 DEHRVIYQ
+448 
-456 NSRGNIA
+456 
-463 EHTMMDFKKIH
+463 
-474 ENLVSGFGGKMFTS
+474 
-488 FAYDGKGINLS
+488 
-499 DSEIKIMCAVVCDG
+499 
-513 SFYRYEN
+513 
-520 SKRCRFHIKKERKK
+520 
-534 DRLRELFNE
+534 
-543 AAINY
+543 
-548 IEKKS
+548 
-553 AAEGYTDFYITA
+553 
-565 PIRTK
+565 
-570 VFTKEWYQCTQ
+570 
-581 HQFQIICD
+581 
-589 NILFWDGCVTN
+589 
-600 GRSRFSTNV
+600 
-609 KENADFV
+609 
-616 QFAFSACGYKA
+616 
-627 TVDCKDRVG
+627 
-636 NEYFTCGKLYIR
+636 
-648 KTKEYE
+648 
-654 MSITKRNM
+654 
-662 VSIGGFHRDNP
+662 
-673 NKTKI
+673 
-678 LPYKPTDGL
+678 
-687 KYCFTVPSSMW
+687 
-698 VMRRNGKILI
+698 
-708 TGNSGKTA
+708 SGKTA

-722 RFCEANGLIIAQT
+722 RFCEANGLILAQT

-763 PRGGFSYD
+763 PRGGFSHN
-771 KDNQIIENVVI
+771 KDNQIIEDVII

-830 TNVVPCYR
+830 TNAVPCYR

-862 QIISNSEISEIRGE
+862 QIIGNSEISEIRGE
-876 LKDLKIVTYKDAD
+876 LKDLKIVTYKDGD
-889 LSRMKFLTEYRTLL
+889 LSRVKFLTEYRTLL
-903 RSGVSANDIIGVVPM
+903 QSGVSSNDIIGVVPM

-939 DEHLPSI
+939 DPNLPKI
-946 KLAADKDKYYTIR
+946 TLAADKDKYYTIK

-971 DTITRAIYE
+971 DTITRAVYE

-1004 QEDYIVVDFKQQGEI
+1004 KEDYIVVDFKQQGEVI
-1019 VIPKAY
+1019 IPKAY
-1025 WEYVFLGYVVTTHSF
+1025 WEDVLLGYVVTTHSF
-1040 QGSQSPYVVVGLD
+1040 QGSQSPYVIVGLD

-1104 LLKKEVAK
+1104 LQNSQKLHK
-1112 NET
+1112 NA

>member
-1 MSNEPKNK
+1 MNNEPKNK

-23 VPIEEFAPGSWGLL
+23 VPIEEFTPGSWGIL

-53 SKNGWFPTVVFK
+53 SRNGWFPTVAFK

-79 EVEMVAD
+79 EIEMVAD
-86 SKSAYGVGFNILFM
+86 AKSPYKIGFNILFM
-100 TQRVRLTKFEE
+100 TQKVRLTKFEE

-136 EAIDSGDIF
+136 EAIDSGDLF

-160 IIETYNRTKKDANAF
+160 IVETYNRTKKDANAF

-240 VRAYVTHFLTEQAE
+240 IRAYVTHFLTEQAE

-276 IKKEIFAEW
+276 IKKEVFAEW
-285 LREWTGRVE
+285 LKEWTGRVE

-310 GLKHYRGLEES
+310 GLKYYRELEEN
-321 ITEEIF
+321 IAEEIF

-381 AGCVDRDT
+381 AG
-389 EFFNGE
+389 
-395 KWKPICEYTEGES
+395 
-408 VLQYNKDGTA
+408 
-418 NLVKPNGYIKLPCDN
+418 
-433 LWLTQ
+433 
-438 TKYGIDMCLS
+438 
-448 DEHRVIYQ
+448 
-456 NSRGNIA
+456 
-463 EHTMMDFKKIH
+463 
-474 ENLVSGFGGKMFTS
+474 
-488 FAYDGKGINLS
+488 
-499 DSEIKIMCAVVCDG
+499 
-513 SFYRYEN
+513 
-520 SKRCRFHIKKERKK
+520 
-534 DRLRELFNE
+534 
-543 AAINY
+543 
-548 IEKKS
+548 
-553 AAEGYTDFYITA
+553 
-565 PIRTK
+565 
-570 VFTKEWYQCTQ
+570 
-581 HQFQIICD
+581 
-589 NILFWDGCVTN
+589 
-600 GRSRFSTNV
+600 
-609 KENADFV
+609 
-616 QFAFSACGYKA
+616 
-627 TVDCKDRVG
+627 
-636 NEYFTCGKLYIR
+636 
-648 KTKEYE
+648 
-654 MSITKRNM
+654 
-662 VSIGGFHRDNP
+662 
-673 NKTKI
+673 
-678 LPYKPTDGL
+678 
-687 KYCFTVPSSMW
+687 
-698 VMRRNGKILI
+698 
-708 TGNSGKTA
+708 SGKTA

-722 RFCEANGLIIAQT
+722 RFCEANGLILAQT

-763 PRGGFSYD
+763 PRGGFSHN
-771 KDNQIIENVVI
+771 KDNQIIEDVII

-830 TNVVPCYR
+830 TNAVPCYR

-862 QIISNSEISEIRGE
+862 QIIGNSEISEIRGE
-876 LKDLKIVTYKDAD
+876 LKDLKIVTYKDGD
-889 LSRMKFLTEYRTLL
+889 LSRVKFLTEYRTLL
-903 RSGVSANDIIGVVPM
+903 QSGVSSNDIIGVVPM

-939 DEHLPSI
+939 DPNLPKI
-946 KLAADKDKYYTIR
+946 TLAADKDKYYTIK

-971 DTITRAIYE
+971 DTITRAVYE

-1004 QEDYIVVDFKQQGEI
+1004 KEDYIVVDFKQQGEI

-1025 WEYVFLGYVVTTHSF
+1025 WEDVLLGYVVTTHSF
-1040 QGSQSPYVVVGLD
+1040 QGSQSPYVIVGLD

-1104 LLKKEVAK
+1104 LQNSQKLHK
-1112 NET
+1112 NA

>member
-1 MSNEPKNK
+1 MENKDENKNK

-16 IRLIYPK
+16 VKLFYPK
-23 VPIEEFAPGSWGLL
+23 ETSFQDFVQGTFG
-37 EVDVGQILQG
+37 ILQVDISKVIEG
-47 SFPAGF
+47 NLPAGF
-53 SKNGWFPTVVFK
+53 SQNGWFSTISIK
-65 GALPPIDTEKTYYF
+65 GILPPLEKDENYYF
-79 EVEMVAD
+79 EIEMVKD
-86 SKSAYGVGFNILFM
+86 SRSPYGISFNVLTM
-100 TQRVRLTKFEE
+100 NKKVRLTRLAE

-120 TEHQIDILYEE
+120 TEHQIDLLYKN

-136 EAIDSGDIF
+136 EAIDDGDI
-145 LLSTVKGI
+145 LYISTVKGI
-153 GEKTAEK
+153 GEQTARK
-160 IIETYNRTKKDANAF
+160 IVETYNKAKNDIGAF
-175 LVLRE
+175 TILRE
-180 EFGLTDAAVTKLQQR
+180 EFGLTDAAVTKLQEKFH
-195 YLSTDT
+195 STDT
-201 IIAKLR
+201 IIVKLR

-254 MEGNSW
+254 TEGNSW

-285 LREWTGRVE
+285 LKEWTGRVE

-310 GLKHYRGLEES
+310 GLKHYRELEEN
-321 ITEEIF
+321 IAEEIF

-332 PKKNLSKC
+332 PKKNLTKC

-369 FLTNNVEIITAR
+369 FLTNNVEIITAK
-381 AGCVDRDT
+381 AG
-389 EFFNGE
+389 
-395 KWKPICEYTEGES
+395 
-408 VLQYNKDGTA
+408 
-418 NLVKPNGYIKLPCDN
+418 
-433 LWLTQ
+433 
-438 TKYGIDMCLS
+438 
-448 DEHRVIYQ
+448 
-456 NSRGNIA
+456 
-463 EHTMMDFKKIH
+463 
-474 ENLVSGFGGKMFTS
+474 
-488 FAYDGKGINLS
+488 
-499 DSEIKIMCAVVCDG
+499 
-513 SFYRYEN
+513 
-520 SKRCRFHIKKERKK
+520 
-534 DRLRELFNE
+534 
-543 AAINY
+543 
-548 IEKKS
+548 
-553 AAEGYTDFYITA
+553 
-565 PIRTK
+565 
-570 VFTKEWYQCTQ
+570 
-581 HQFQIICD
+581 
-589 NILFWDGCVTN
+589 
-600 GRSRFSTNV
+600 
-609 KENADFV
+609 
-616 QFAFSACGYKA
+616 
-627 TVDCKDRVG
+627 
-636 NEYFTCGKLYIR
+636 
-648 KTKEYE
+648 
-654 MSITKRNM
+654 
-662 VSIGGFHRDNP
+662 
-673 NKTKI
+673 
-678 LPYKPTDGL
+678 
-687 KYCFTVPSSMW
+687 
-698 VMRRNGKILI
+698 
-708 TGNSGKTA
+708 SGKTA

-763 PRGGFSYD
+763 PRGGFSHD
-771 KDNQIIENVVI
+771 KKNQIIEDVVI

-810 GDHSQLEPLSNGNFL
+810 GDSAQLEPLSNGNFL

-830 TNVVPCYR
+830 TNAVPCYR

-862 QIISNSEISEIRGE
+862 QIIGNSEISEIRGE
-876 LKDLKIVTYKDAD
+876 LKDLKIVAYKDGD
-889 LSRMKFLTEYRTLL
+889 LSRVKFLTEYRTLL
-903 RSGVSANDIIGVVPM
+903 QSGVSSNDIIGVVPM

-928 LNNDVQKFVNP
+928 LNNDVQRFVNP
-939 DEHLPSI
+939 DPNLPKI
-946 KLAADKDKYYTIR
+946 TLEADKDKYYTIK

-971 DTITRAIYE
+971 DTITRAVYE
-980 RYGFDKDNPVEPI
+980 RFGFDKDNPVEPI

-1004 QEDYIVVDFKQQGEI
+1004 QENYIIVDFKQQGEI

-1025 WEYVFLGYVVTTHSF
+1025 WEDVLLGYVVTTHSF

-1104 LLKKEVAK
+1104 LQNFRKTHK
-1112 NET
+1112 NA

>member
-1 MSNEPKNK
+1 MENKDENKNK

-16 IRLIYPK
+16 VKLFYPK
-23 VPIEEFAPGSWGLL
+23 ETSFQDFVPGTFG
-37 EVDVGQILQG
+37 ILQVDISKVIEG
-47 SFPAGF
+47 NLPAGF
-53 SKNGWFPTVVFK
+53 SQNGWFSTISIK
-65 GALPPIDTEKTYYF
+65 GILPPLEKDENYYF
-79 EVEMVAD
+79 EIEMVKD
-86 SKSAYGVGFNILFM
+86 NRSPYGIGFNVLTM
-100 TQRVRLTKFEE
+100 NKKVRLTRLAE

-120 TEHQIDILYEE
+120 TEHQIDLLYKN

-136 EAIDSGDIF
+136 EAIDDGDI
-145 LLSTVKGI
+145 LYISTVKGI
-153 GEKTAEK
+153 GEQTARK
-160 IIETYNRTKKDANAF
+160 IVETYNKAKNDIGAF
-175 LVLRE
+175 TILRE
-180 EFGLTDAAVTKLQQR
+180 EFGLTDAAVTKLQEKFH
-195 YLSTDT
+195 STDT
-201 IIAKLR
+201 IIVKLR

-254 MEGNSW
+254 TEGNSW

-285 LREWTGRVE
+285 LKEWTGRIE

-310 GLKHYRGLEES
+310 GLKHYRELEEN
-321 ITEEIF
+321 IAEEIF

-332 PKKNLSKC
+332 PKKNLTKC

-381 AGCVDRDT
+381 AG
-389 EFFNGE
+389 
-395 KWKPICEYTEGES
+395 
-408 VLQYNKDGTA
+408 
-418 NLVKPNGYIKLPCDN
+418 
-433 LWLTQ
+433 
-438 TKYGIDMCLS
+438 
-448 DEHRVIYQ
+448 
-456 NSRGNIA
+456 
-463 EHTMMDFKKIH
+463 
-474 ENLVSGFGGKMFTS
+474 
-488 FAYDGKGINLS
+488 
-499 DSEIKIMCAVVCDG
+499 
-513 SFYRYEN
+513 
-520 SKRCRFHIKKERKK
+520 
-534 DRLRELFNE
+534 
-543 AAINY
+543 
-548 IEKKS
+548 
-553 AAEGYTDFYITA
+553 
-565 PIRTK
+565 
-570 VFTKEWYQCTQ
+570 
-581 HQFQIICD
+581 
-589 NILFWDGCVTN
+589 
-600 GRSRFSTNV
+600 
-609 KENADFV
+609 
-616 QFAFSACGYKA
+616 
-627 TVDCKDRVG
+627 
-636 NEYFTCGKLYIR
+636 
-648 KTKEYE
+648 
-654 MSITKRNM
+654 
-662 VSIGGFHRDNP
+662 
-673 NKTKI
+673 
-678 LPYKPTDGL
+678 
-687 KYCFTVPSSMW
+687 
-698 VMRRNGKILI
+698 
-708 TGNSGKTA
+708 SGKTA

-763 PRGGFSYD
+763 PKGGFSYD
-771 KDNQIIENVVI
+771 KKNQIIEDVVI

-810 GDHSQLEPLSNGNFL
+810 GDSAQLEPLSNGNFL

-830 TNVVPCYR
+830 TNAVPCYR

-862 QIISNSEISEIRGE
+862 QIIGNSEISEIRGE
-876 LKDLKIVTYKDAD
+876 LKDLKIVTYKDGD
-889 LSRMKFLTEYRTLL
+889 LSRVKFLTEYRTLL
-903 RSGVSANDIIGVVPM
+903 QSGVSSNDIIGVVPM

-928 LNNDVQKFVNP
+928 LNNDVQRFVNP
-939 DEHLPSI
+939 DPNLPKI
-946 KLAADKDKYYTIR
+946 TLEADKDKYYTIK

-971 DTITRAIYE
+971 DTITRAVYE
-980 RYGFDKDNPVEPI
+980 RFGFDKDNPVEPI

-1004 QEDYIVVDFKQQGEI
+1004 KEDYIVVDFKQQGEV

-1025 WEYVFLGYVVTTHSF
+1025 WEDVLLGYVVTTHSF

-1053 MSAYMLLSR
+1053 MSAYTLLSR
-1062 EMLYTALT
+1062 ELLYTQLT

-1082 NAVKKAT
+1082 NAIKKAI

-1094 SVKQTWLKEL
+1094 SIKQTWLKEL
-1104 LLKKEVAK
+1104 LQNHV
-1112 NET
+1112 

>member
-16 IRLIYPK
+16 VKLFYPK
-23 VPIEEFAPGSWGLL
+23 ETSFQDFVPGTFG
-37 EVDVGQILQG
+37 ILQVDISKVIEG
-47 SFPAGF
+47 NLPAGF
-53 SKNGWFPTVVFK
+53 SQNGWFSTISIK
-65 GALPPIDTEKTYYF
+65 GILPPLEKDENYYF
-79 EVEMVAD
+79 EIEMVKD
-86 SKSAYGVGFNILFM
+86 SKSPYGISFNVLTM
-100 TQRVRLTKFEE
+100 NKKVRLTRLAE

-120 TEHQIDILYEE
+120 TEHQIDLLYKN

-136 EAIDSGDIF
+136 EAIDDGDI
-145 LLSTVKGI
+145 LYISTVKGI
-153 GEKTAEK
+153 GEQTARK
-160 IIETYNRTKKDANAF
+160 IVETYNKSKNDIGAF
-175 LVLRE
+175 TILRE
-180 EFGLTDAAVTKLQQR
+180 EFGLTDAAVTKLQEKFH
-195 YLSTDT
+195 STDT
-201 IIAKLR
+201 IIVKLR

-212 LMALDG
+212 LMSLDG

-254 MEGNSW
+254 TEGNSW

-285 LREWTGRVE
+285 LKEWTGRVE

-310 GLKHYRGLEES
+310 GLKHYRELEEN
-321 ITEEIF
+321 IAEEIF

-332 PKKNLSKC
+332 PKKNLTKC

-381 AGCVDRDT
+381 AG
-389 EFFNGE
+389 
-395 KWKPICEYTEGES
+395 
-408 VLQYNKDGTA
+408 
-418 NLVKPNGYIKLPCDN
+418 
-433 LWLTQ
+433 
-438 TKYGIDMCLS
+438 
-448 DEHRVIYQ
+448 
-456 NSRGNIA
+456 
-463 EHTMMDFKKIH
+463 
-474 ENLVSGFGGKMFTS
+474 
-488 FAYDGKGINLS
+488 
-499 DSEIKIMCAVVCDG
+499 
-513 SFYRYEN
+513 
-520 SKRCRFHIKKERKK
+520 
-534 DRLRELFNE
+534 
-543 AAINY
+543 
-548 IEKKS
+548 
-553 AAEGYTDFYITA
+553 
-565 PIRTK
+565 
-570 VFTKEWYQCTQ
+570 
-581 HQFQIICD
+581 
-589 NILFWDGCVTN
+589 
-600 GRSRFSTNV
+600 
-609 KENADFV
+609 
-616 QFAFSACGYKA
+616 
-627 TVDCKDRVG
+627 
-636 NEYFTCGKLYIR
+636 
-648 KTKEYE
+648 
-654 MSITKRNM
+654 
-662 VSIGGFHRDNP
+662 
-673 NKTKI
+673 
-678 LPYKPTDGL
+678 
-687 KYCFTVPSSMW
+687 
-698 VMRRNGKILI
+698 
-708 TGNSGKTA
+708 SGKTA

-763 PRGGFSYD
+763 PRGGFSHD
-771 KDNQIIENVVI
+771 KKNQIIEDVVI

-810 GDHSQLEPLSNGNFL
+810 GDSAQLEPLSNGNFL

-830 TNVVPCYR
+830 TNAVPCYR

-862 QIISNSEISEIRGE
+862 QIIGNSEISEIRGE
-876 LKDLKIVTYKDAD
+876 LKDLKIVAYKDGD
-889 LSRMKFLTEYRTLL
+889 LSRVKFLTEYRTLL
-903 RSGVSANDIIGVVPM
+903 QSGVSSNDIIGVVPM

-928 LNNDVQKFVNP
+928 LNNDVQRFVNP
-939 DEHLPSI
+939 DPNLPKI
-946 KLAADKDKYYTIR
+946 TLEADKDKYYTIK

-971 DTITRAIYE
+971 DTITRAVYE
-980 RYGFDKDNPVEPI
+980 RFGFDKDNPVEPI

-1004 QEDYIVVDFKQQGEI
+1004 KEDYIVVDFKQQGEV

-1025 WEYVFLGYVVTTHSF
+1025 WEDVLLGYVVTTHSF

-1053 MSAYMLLSR
+1053 MSAYTLLSR
-1062 EMLYTALT
+1062 ELLYTQLT

-1082 NAVKKAT
+1082 NAIKKAI

-1094 SVKQTWLKEL
+1094 SIKQTWLKEL
-1104 LLKKEVAK
+1104 LQNHV
-1112 NET
+1112 

>member
-1 MSNEPKNK
+1 MENQENQNK

-23 VPIEEFAPGSWGLL
+23 VSIDEFAPGSWGLL

-86 SKSAYGVGFNILFM
+86 AKSAYGIGFNILFM

-136 EAIDSGDIF
+136 EAIDSGDTF

-240 VRAYVTHFLTEQAE
+240 VRAYVTHFLTEKAE

-285 LREWTGRVE
+285 LKEWTGRIE
-294 SDEPE
+294 SNEPE

-310 GLKHYRGLEES
+310 GLKHYRELEEN

-340 RYTIEDAIRDCEADN
+340 RYTIEDAIRDCETDN

-369 FLTNNVEIITAR
+369 CFENNV
-381 AGCVDRDT
+381 CV
-389 EFFNGE
+389 
-395 KWKPICEYTEGES
+395 
-408 VLQYNKDGTA
+408 
-418 NLVKPNGYIKLPCDN
+418 
-433 LWLTQ
+433 
-438 TKYGIDMCLS
+438 
-448 DEHRVIYQ
+448 
-456 NSRGNIA
+456 
-463 EHTMMDFKKIH
+463 
-474 ENLVSGFGGKMFTS
+474 
-488 FAYDGKGINLS
+488 
-499 DSEIKIMCAVVCDG
+499 
-513 SFYRYEN
+513 
-520 SKRCRFHIKKERKK
+520 
-534 DRLRELFNE
+534 
-543 AAINY
+543 
-548 IEKKS
+548 
-553 AAEGYTDFYITA
+553 
-565 PIRTK
+565 
-570 VFTKEWYQCTQ
+570 
-581 HQFQIICD
+581 
-589 NILFWDGCVTN
+589 
-600 GRSRFSTNV
+600 
-609 KENADFV
+609 
-616 QFAFSACGYKA
+616 
-627 TVDCKDRVG
+627 
-636 NEYFTCGKLYIR
+636 
-648 KTKEYE
+648 
-654 MSITKRNM
+654 
-662 VSIGGFHRDNP
+662 
-673 NKTKI
+673 
-678 LPYKPTDGL
+678 
-687 KYCFTVPSSMW
+687 
-698 VMRRNGKILI
+698 I
-708 TGNSGKTA
+708 TGKAGVGKSNSVK
-716 SVGPIA
+716 PIA
-722 RFCEANGLIIAQT
+722 RFCAANNLLIAQT

-743 NLSEVTKIE
+743 NLSEVTNIE
-752 GKTIHRLLGYS
+752 GKTIHRLLEYN
-763 PRGGFSYD
+763 PKIGFQRNKEFQLEESV
-771 KDNQIIENVVI
+771 II
-782 VDELSMNDNELLYR
+782 VDEMSMNDNELLYQ
-796 LLQAIPN
+796 LLQAISN
-803 GSKVIML
+803 GCKVIML
-810 GDHSQLEPLSNGNFL
+810 GDIAQLPSLGVGSVF
-825 KDCLD
+825 KDLIE
-830 TNVVPCYR
+830 TQVVPCYR

-862 QIISNSEISEIRGE
+862 QIIGNSEISEIRGE
-876 LKDLKIVTYKDAD
+876 LKDLKIVAYKDAD
-889 LSRMKFLTEYRTLL
+889 LSRVKFLTEYRTLL
-903 RSGVSANDIIGVVPM
+903 RSGISSNDIIGVVPM

-971 DTITRAIYE
+971 DTITRAVYE

-1004 QEDYIVVDFKQQGEI
+1004 QENYIVVDFKQQGEI

-1025 WEYVFLGYVVTTHSF
+1025 WEDVLLGYVVTTHSF

-1104 LLKKEVAK
+1104 LLKKGGENK
-1112 NET
+1112 

>member
-1 MSNEPKNK
+1 MGNQEKQNK

-16 IRLIYPK
+16 TRLIYPK
-23 VPIEEFAPGSWGLL
+23 IPIEEFVPGSWGIL

-86 SKSAYGVGFNILFM
+86 AKSPYGVGFNILFM

-136 EAIDSGDIF
+136 EAIDSGDTF

-240 VRAYVTHFLTEQAE
+240 VRAYATHFLTEQAE

-285 LREWTGRVE
+285 LKEWTGRVE
-294 SDEPE
+294 SNEPE

-310 GLKHYRGLEES
+310 GLKHYRELEEN

-369 FLTNNVEIITAR
+369 CFENNV
-381 AGCVDRDT
+381 CV
-389 EFFNGE
+389 
-395 KWKPICEYTEGES
+395 
-408 VLQYNKDGTA
+408 
-418 NLVKPNGYIKLPCDN
+418 
-433 LWLTQ
+433 
-438 TKYGIDMCLS
+438 
-448 DEHRVIYQ
+448 
-456 NSRGNIA
+456 
-463 EHTMMDFKKIH
+463 
-474 ENLVSGFGGKMFTS
+474 
-488 FAYDGKGINLS
+488 
-499 DSEIKIMCAVVCDG
+499 
-513 SFYRYEN
+513 
-520 SKRCRFHIKKERKK
+520 
-534 DRLRELFNE
+534 
-543 AAINY
+543 
-548 IEKKS
+548 
-553 AAEGYTDFYITA
+553 
-565 PIRTK
+565 
-570 VFTKEWYQCTQ
+570 
-581 HQFQIICD
+581 
-589 NILFWDGCVTN
+589 
-600 GRSRFSTNV
+600 
-609 KENADFV
+609 
-616 QFAFSACGYKA
+616 
-627 TVDCKDRVG
+627 
-636 NEYFTCGKLYIR
+636 
-648 KTKEYE
+648 
-654 MSITKRNM
+654 
-662 VSIGGFHRDNP
+662 
-673 NKTKI
+673 
-678 LPYKPTDGL
+678 
-687 KYCFTVPSSMW
+687 
-698 VMRRNGKILI
+698 I
-708 TGNSGKTA
+708 TGKAGVGKSNSVK
-716 SVGPIA
+716 PIA
-722 RFCEANGLIIAQT
+722 RFCAANNLLIAQT

-743 NLSEVTKIE
+743 NLSEVTNIE
-752 GKTIHRLLGYS
+752 GKTIHRLLEYN
-763 PRGGFSYD
+763 PKIGFQRNKEFQLEESV
-771 KDNQIIENVVI
+771 II
-782 VDELSMNDNELLYR
+782 VDEMSMNDNELLYQ
-796 LLQAIPN
+796 LLQAISN
-803 GSKVIML
+803 GCKVIML
-810 GDHSQLEPLSNGNFL
+810 GDIAQLPSLGVGSVF
-825 KDCLD
+825 KDLIE
-830 TNVVPCYR
+830 TQVVPCYR

-862 QIISNSEISEIRGE
+862 QIIGNSEISEIRGE

-889 LSRMKFLTEYRTLL
+889 LSRVKFLTEYRTLL
-903 RSGVSANDIIGVVPM
+903 RSGVSSNDIIGVVPM

-971 DTITRAIYE
+971 DTITRAVYE

-1004 QEDYIVVDFKQQGEI
+1004 QENYIIVDFKQQGEI

-1025 WEYVFLGYVVTTHSF
+1025 WEDVLLGYVVTTHSF

-1104 LLKKEVAK
+1104 LQNFRKTHK
-1112 NET
+1112 NA

>member
-1 MSNEPKNK
+1 MENQENQNK

-16 IRLIYPK
+16 TRLIYPK
-23 VPIEEFAPGSWGLL
+23 VPIEEFTPGSWGLL

-86 SKSAYGVGFNILFM
+86 AKSPYKVGFNILFM

-160 IIETYNRTKKDANAF
+160 IVETYNRTKKDANAF

-180 EFGLTDAAVTKLQQR
+180 EFGLTDTAVTKLQQR

-240 VRAYVTHFLTEQAE
+240 IRAYVTHFLTDQAE

-265 LLHGVVEFVPS
+265 LLHGVVEFAPS
-276 IKKEIFAEW
+276 IKKEVFAEW
-285 LREWTGRVE
+285 LKEWTGRVE
-294 SDEPE
+294 SDESE

-310 GLKHYRGLEES
+310 GLKRYRELEEN

-332 PKKNLSKC
+332 PKKDLEKY
-340 RYTIEDAIRDCEADN
+340 RFTIEDGIKECEQEN
-355 GWEYTDE
+355 GWGYTDE
-362 QKAAIRG
+362 QKA
-369 FLTNNVEIITAR
+369 
-381 AGCVDRDT
+381 
-389 EFFNGE
+389 
-395 KWKPICEYTEGES
+395 
-408 VLQYNKDGTA
+408 
-418 NLVKPNGYIKLPCDN
+418 
-433 LWLTQ
+433 
-438 TKYGIDMCLS
+438 
-448 DEHRVIYQ
+448 VIYGCLE
-456 NSRGNIA
+456 NNISIVTGRG
-463 EHTMMDFKKIH
+463 
-474 ENLVSGFGGKMFTS
+474 G
-488 FAYDGKGINLS
+488 
-499 DSEIKIMCAVVCDG
+499 
-513 SFYRYEN
+513 
-520 SKRCRFHIKKERKK
+520 
-534 DRLRELFNE
+534 
-543 AAINY
+543 
-548 IEKKS
+548 
-553 AAEGYTDFYITA
+553 
-565 PIRTK
+565 
-570 VFTKEWYQCTQ
+570 
-581 HQFQIICD
+581 
-589 NILFWDGCVTN
+589 
-600 GRSRFSTNV
+600 
-609 KENADFV
+609 
-616 QFAFSACGYKA
+616 
-627 TVDCKDRVG
+627 
-636 NEYFTCGKLYIR
+636 
-648 KTKEYE
+648 
-654 MSITKRNM
+654 
-662 VSIGGFHRDNP
+662 
-673 NKTKI
+673 
-678 LPYKPTDGL
+678 
-687 KYCFTVPSSMW
+687 
-698 VMRRNGKILI
+698 
-708 TGNSGKTA
+708 SGKSTTMK
-716 SVGPIA
+716 PIA
-722 RFCEANGLIIAQT
+722 RFCAANRLSVAQT

-743 NLSEVTKIE
+743 NLSEITNIE
-752 GKTIHRLLGYS
+752 GKTIHRLLGYN
-763 PRGGFSYD
+763 PKAGGFAYD
-771 KDNQIIENVVI
+771 KDNPISENVVI

-796 LLQAIPN
+796 LLQSIPN

-810 GDHSQLEPLSNGNFL
+810 GDYAQLEPISNGNFL

-830 TNVVPCYR
+830 TNAVPCYR

-862 QIISNSEISEIRGE
+862 QIIGNSEISETRGE

-889 LSRMKFLTEYRTLL
+889 LSRVKFLTEYRTLL
-903 RSGVSANDIIGVVPM
+903 QSGISSNDIIGVVPM

-939 DEHLPSI
+939 DPNLPKI
-946 KLAADKDKYYTIR
+946 TLAADKDKYYTIK

-1004 QEDYIVVDFKQQGEI
+1004 QENYIVVDFKQQGEV

-1025 WEYVFLGYVVTTHSF
+1025 WEDVLLGYVVTTHSF

-1062 EMLYTALT
+1062 EMLYTAIT

-1104 LLKKEVAK
+1104 LQKRRCDK
-1112 NET
+1112 

>member
-1 MSNEPKNK
+1 MENKDENKNK

-16 IRLIYPK
+16 VKLFYPK
-23 VPIEEFAPGSWGLL
+23 ETSFQDFVPGTFG
-37 EVDVGQILQG
+37 ILQVDISKVIEG
-47 SFPAGF
+47 SLPAGF
-53 SKNGWFPTVVFK
+53 SQNGWFSTISIK
-65 GALPPIDTEKTYYF
+65 GILPPLEKDENYYF
-79 EVEMVAD
+79 EIEMVKD
-86 SKSAYGVGFNILFM
+86 SKSPYGIGFNVLTM
-100 TQRVRLTKFEE
+100 NKKVRLTRLAE

-120 TEHQIDILYEE
+120 TEHQIDLLYKN

-136 EAIDSGDIF
+136 EAIDDGDI
-145 LLSTVKGI
+145 LYISTVKGI
-153 GEKTAEK
+153 GEQTARK
-160 IIETYNRTKKDANAF
+160 IVETYNKAKNDIGAF
-175 LVLRE
+175 TILRE
-180 EFGLTDAAVTKLQQR
+180 EFGLTDAAVTKLQEKFH
-195 YLSTDT
+195 STDT
-201 IIAKLR
+201 IIVKLR

-254 MEGNSW
+254 TEGNSW

-285 LREWTGRVE
+285 LKEWTGRVE

-310 GLKHYRGLEES
+310 GLKHYRELEEN
-321 ITEEIF
+321 IAEEIF

-332 PKKNLSKC
+332 PKKNLSRC
-340 RYTIEDAIRDCEADN
+340 RYTIEDAIRDCEVDN

-369 FLTNNVEIITAR
+369 FLTNNVEIITAK
-381 AGCVDRDT
+381 AG
-389 EFFNGE
+389 
-395 KWKPICEYTEGES
+395 
-408 VLQYNKDGTA
+408 
-418 NLVKPNGYIKLPCDN
+418 
-433 LWLTQ
+433 
-438 TKYGIDMCLS
+438 
-448 DEHRVIYQ
+448 
-456 NSRGNIA
+456 
-463 EHTMMDFKKIH
+463 
-474 ENLVSGFGGKMFTS
+474 
-488 FAYDGKGINLS
+488 
-499 DSEIKIMCAVVCDG
+499 
-513 SFYRYEN
+513 
-520 SKRCRFHIKKERKK
+520 
-534 DRLRELFNE
+534 
-543 AAINY
+543 
-548 IEKKS
+548 
-553 AAEGYTDFYITA
+553 
-565 PIRTK
+565 
-570 VFTKEWYQCTQ
+570 
-581 HQFQIICD
+581 
-589 NILFWDGCVTN
+589 
-600 GRSRFSTNV
+600 
-609 KENADFV
+609 
-616 QFAFSACGYKA
+616 
-627 TVDCKDRVG
+627 
-636 NEYFTCGKLYIR
+636 
-648 KTKEYE
+648 
-654 MSITKRNM
+654 
-662 VSIGGFHRDNP
+662 
-673 NKTKI
+673 
-678 LPYKPTDGL
+678 
-687 KYCFTVPSSMW
+687 
-698 VMRRNGKILI
+698 
-708 TGNSGKTA
+708 SGKTA

-771 KDNQIIENVVI
+771 KDNQIIEDVVI

-810 GDHSQLEPLSNGNFL
+810 GDSAQLEPLSNGNFL

-830 TNVVPCYR
+830 TNAVPCYR

-862 QIISNSEISEIRGE
+862 QIIGNSEISEIRGE
-876 LKDLKIVTYKDAD
+876 LKDLKIVAYKDGD
-889 LSRMKFLTEYRTLL
+889 LSRVKFLTEYRTLL
-903 RSGVSANDIIGVVPM
+903 QSGVSSNDIVGVVPM

-928 LNNDVQKFVNP
+928 LNNDVQRFVNP
-939 DEHLPSI
+939 DPNLPKI
-946 KLAADKDKYYTIR
+946 TLEADKDKYYTIK

-971 DTITRAIYE
+971 DTITRAVYE
-980 RYGFDKDNPVEPI
+980 RFGFDKDNPVEPI

-1004 QEDYIVVDFKQQGEI
+1004 KEDYIIVDFKQQGEI

-1025 WEYVFLGYVVTTHSF
+1025 WEDVLLGYVVTTHSF

-1053 MSAYMLLSR
+1053 MSAYTLLSR
-1062 EMLYTALT
+1062 ELLYTQLT

-1082 NAVKKAT
+1082 NAIKKAI

-1094 SVKQTWLKEL
+1094 SIKQTWLKEL
-1104 LLKKEVAK
+1104 LQNHV
-1112 NET
+1112 